1 MEVEGN
7 IMLAKSLRDYTI
19 AMLYVYPRIGKI
31 IRDIDGMVEA
41 QAFCCFGTESCE
53 KTAERIAGY
62 ICAKSSFVI
71 LKDALENIL
80 SRLTKDERYMLEYK
94 YFRRRSKLEGEFCGY
109 ALDCNERTYFR
120 RQARLSEKLNAS
132 FLHEGMDEAWFT
144 GNFSHV
150 GFMMSAKENLR
161 GRGSMTDKR
170 SVKGLAC
177 TNARARARA
186 E

>member
-1 MEVEGN
+1 M
-7 IMLAKSLRDYTI
+7 KDYQK

-94 YFRRRSKLEGEFCGY
+94 YFRRRSKLEGEFCG
-109 ALDCNERTYFR
+109 
-120 RQARLSEKLNAS
+120 
-132 FLHEGMDEAWFT
+132 
-144 GNFSHV
+144 
-150 GFMMSAKENLR
+150 
-161 GRGSMTDKR
+161 
-170 SVKGLAC
+170 
-177 TNARARARA
+177 
-186 E
+186 

>member
-1 MEVEGN
+1 MR
-7 IMLAKSLRDYTI
+7 S
-19 AMLYVYPRIGKI
+19 
-31 IRDIDGMVEA
+31 
-41 QAFCCFGTESCE
+41 
-53 KTAERIAGY
+53 TATSAPISAVRRG
-62 ICAKSSFVI
+62 
-71 LKDALENIL
+71 
-80 SRLTKDERYMLEYK
+80 
-94 YFRRRSKLEGEFCGY
+94 FRK
-109 ALDCNERTYFR
+109 NW
-120 RQARLSEKLNAS
+120 NAS

>member
-1 MEVEGN
+1 MRG
-7 IMLAKSLRDYTI
+7 KSMKDYQK

-94 YFRRRSKLEGEFCGY
+94 YFCAAANWKGNSAAMRSTATSAPISAVRRG
-109 ALDCNERTYFR
+109 FR
-120 RQARLSEKLNAS
+120 KN
-132 FLHEGMDEAWFT
+132 
-144 GNFSHV
+144 
-150 GFMMSAKENLR
+150 
-161 GRGSMTDKR
+161 
-170 SVKGLAC
+170 
-177 TNARARARA
+177 
-186 E
+186 